1 MGILSVLGQEN
12 IKVILDL
19 SLKTFNK
26 TSFDL
31 FVGKFYKYTVN
42 SRKKKGTITKISEH
56 LSVSVTMLDIN
67 ILHLV

>member
-42 SRKKKGTITKISEH
+42 SRKKREP
-56 LSVSVTMLDIN
+56 
-67 ILHLV
+67 